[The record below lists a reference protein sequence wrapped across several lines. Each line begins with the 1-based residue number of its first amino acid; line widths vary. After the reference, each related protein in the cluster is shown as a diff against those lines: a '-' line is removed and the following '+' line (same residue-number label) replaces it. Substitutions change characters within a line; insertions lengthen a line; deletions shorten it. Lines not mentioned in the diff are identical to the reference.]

1 LFFCWYDGDVGPQV
15 DEADRIQRL
24 EAQLHV
30 LSGALRAFAEATTDY
45 EHLLS
50 MVART
55 LGGTDG
61 CVVRLLSDGGWLS
74 PVAIHLPLE
83 PHIRDADALARIR
96 AHVAAAHN
104 VAEHAGLRSVIE
116 TGAAVVVPRV
126 DIEQLWSAAT
136 PEMVRVYETIGI
148 HSMLLVALRARGES
162 IGTLAV
168 FRFDPASPPFDEHDR
183 GMAQALADHSALA
196 ISNAR
201 LLQAATRELAERE
214 RAAEQIRYADRLA
227 TVGKLAA
234 GVAHEIGTPLS
245 VVAGHA
251 QMIAGREVTGDKAIE
266 SARIIDAQVDR
277 VAGIV
282 RHLLDFARR
291 KGPEGGSVEVLAVAT
306 GTVKLL
312 QPSAREKG
320 VTVRV
325 AGHVAEAQIDAKSLE
340 QVVTNLLV
348 NALQA
353 SRDGGEATVTV
364 ERMLVTAPDRTTE
377 GSFVRIEV
385 RDTGTGISDDVRP
398 YIFEPFFTTK
408 PTGDGPGLG
417 LSVVHGIVQDHLG
430 WITVDTAMGRGTT
443 VSVFLPCGRPQR

>member
-1 LFFCWYDGDVGPQV
+1 MVGVDRQV

-30 LSGALRAFAEATTDY
+30 LSGALRTFAEAN
-45 EHLLS
+45 
-50 MVART
+50 A
-55 LGGTDG
+55 
-61 CVVRLLSDGGWLS
+61 
-74 PVAIHLPLE
+74 
-83 PHIRDADALARIR
+83 AL
-96 AHVAAAHN
+96 
-104 VAEHAGLRSVIE
+104 VI
-116 TGAAVVVPRV
+116 T
-126 DIEQLWSAAT
+126 
-136 PEMVRVYETIGI
+136 
-148 HSMLLVALRARGES
+148 
-162 IGTLAV
+162 
-168 FRFDPASPPFDEHDR
+168 
-183 GMAQALADHSALA
+183 
-196 ISNAR
+196 NAR
-201 LLQAATRELAERE
+201 LLQAATRELAARE
-214 RAAEQIRYADRLA
+214 RAVEQARYADRLA

-245 VVAGHA
+245 IVAGHA

-277 VAGIV
+277 VASIV

-325 AGHVAEAQIDAKSLE
+325 AGHGAEAQIDAKSLE

-348 NALQA
+348 NALHA

-364 ERMLVTAPDRTTE
+364 QRVLVTPPDRTTK

-385 RDTGTGISDDVRP
+385 RDTGTGIPDDVRP
-398 YIFEPFFTTK
+398 HIFEPFFTTK
-408 PTGDGPGLG
+408 PTGDGTGLG
-417 LSVVHGIVQDHLG
+417 LSVVHGIVQDHRG
-430 WITVDTAMGRGTT
+430 WITVDTAIGRGTT
-443 VSVFLPCGRPQR
+443 FSVFLPSEQAQK

>member
-1 LFFCWYDGDVGPQV
+1 VGVDRQV

-30 LSGALRAFAEATTDY
+30 LSGALRAVAEATTDY
-45 EHLLS
+45 EHLLDV
-50 MVART
+50 VART

-104 VAEHAGLRSVIE
+104 VAEHAGLRRVIE
-116 TGAAVVVPRV
+116 TGDAVFVPRV
-126 DIEQLWSAAT
+126 DIEQLRSAAT
-136 PEMVRVYETIGI
+136 PETVHVYETLGI
-148 HSMLLVALRARGES
+148 HSMLLVALRTRGES
-162 IGTLAV
+162 IGSLAV
-168 FRFDPASPPFDEHDR
+168 FRFNPASPPFDDHDR
-183 GMAQALADHSALA
+183 GTAQALADHAALA

-201 LLQAATRELAERE
+201 LLQAATRELAGRE
-214 RAAEQIRYADRLA
+214 RAVEQVRYAERLA
-227 TVGKLAA
+227 TIGKLAA

-245 VVAGHA
+245 IVAGHA
-251 QMIAGREVTGDKAIE
+251 QMIAGREVTGEKAIA

-277 VAGIV
+277 VASIV

-306 GTVKLL
+306 DTVKLL

-325 AGHVAEAQIDAKSLE
+325 AGHAAEALIDAKSLE

-348 NALQA
+348 NALHA
-353 SRDGGEATVTV
+353 SRDGGEVTVTV
-364 ERMLVTAPDRTTE
+364 ERVLVTPPDRTTE
-377 GSFVRIEV
+377 GDFVRIEV

-408 PTGDGPGLG
+408 PTGDGTGLG
-417 LSVVHGIVQDHLG
+417 LSVVHGIVHDHLG
-430 WITVDTAMGRGTT
+430 WITVDTVIARGTT
-443 VSVFLPCGRPQR
+443 FSVFLASEQAAK